1 MDRDEA
7 IAKGVKVNDTRHS
20 MKRRCPWHDYHGK
33 GTYMLTLVVEGRM
46 PLLGRLAGLV
56 DARPGDGDAPKVM
69 LSELGAA
76 IAKEEIPK
84 IHKYYPQ
91 VEVWRVC
98 IMPDHIHLI
107 VRVKEDLRGG
117 QAMESLGTEARGGQ
131 ASALTRG
138 GNFALTRGG
147 NFALTRG
154 GNFAL
159 TRGGNFAQTEG
170 ANQAQTEG
178 ANQALAN
185 EATRALKGEGT
196 PTLAREEE
204 AAGSIGM
211 TAKREKE
218 MGSLGMVIKGFK
230 MGCNKAYWRIYGM
243 NTAPRKGL
251 FELGYN
257 DKVLLHERQLEGW
270 KKYLDDNPRR
280 LMVKRMN
287 PGLFTV
293 MQNKEVAGRRCQMV
307 GNCFLLDI
315 PDKVAVVVHRR
326 YSEEDLRRLREEW
339 LACGERGGVLVSAAI
354 SAKEKEVLREAMNR
368 GYRIVLLRE
377 NGFPRLYKPCGES
390 FDACSEGLLL
400 QISPWDYHMEKK
412 TITREQC
419 LELNEM
425 AERIAE

>member
-117 QAMESLGTEARGGQ
+117 QAMESLGTGARGGQ

-138 GNFALTRGG
+138 GNFALTR
-147 NFALTRG
+147 
-154 GNFAL
+154 
-159 TRGGNFAQTEG
+159 E
-170 ANQAQTEG
+170 ANPAQTEG

-185 EATRALKGEGT
+185 EATRALKAEGT
-196 PTLAREEE
+196 PILAREEE
-204 AAGSIGM
+204 AAGSNGM

-287 PGLFTV
+287 PELFTV

-326 YSEEDLRRLREEW
+326 YSEEEVMRLREEW

-354 SAKEKEVLREAMNR
+354 SSKEKEVLREAMNR

-390 FDACSEGLLL
+390 FYACSEGLLL

-425 AERIAE
+425 AEKIAEWR